1 MKKFGEI
8 LKVKVNEAENRQESK
23 VLGDFRVIYNAM
35 LEHYGLTSV
44 HDLDEASQVSF
55 LTEVN
60 HYWSE
65 EAGINEKGDQ
75 FLAKRS
81 MTLNENST
89 AVQKKNFLRAKSY
102 SIISET
108 LRQSNIKF
116 RLYDVIDTMYKQ
128 LNANNLSDI
137 LTPDMITNIISE
149 SFHKSLAEFTTNM
162 NTELNESVVP
172 KRKYFI
178 KVKK

>member
-8 LKVKVNEAENRQESK
+8 LKVKVNEADSRQESK
-23 VLGDFRVIYNAM
+23 VLGDFRIIYTAM
-35 LEHYGLTSV
+35 LEHYGLKSV

-65 EAGINEKGDQ
+65 EAGLNEKGEQ

-89 AVQKKNFLRAKSY
+89 AVQKKNFLRAKTY
-102 SIISET
+102 TVINET
-108 LRQSNIKF
+108 LRQSNIKDK
-116 RLYDVIDTMYKQ
+116 LYSVIDEMYHQ
-128 LNANNLSDI
+128 LNAHDLGDI
-137 LTPDMITNIISE
+137 LTPDMITHIISE
-149 SFHKSLAEFTTNM
+149 SFYKSLDEFTTSIH
-162 NTELNESVVP
+162 TELAESVAP
-172 KRKYFI
+172 KRRYII